1 MNTQNIAR
9 AYALIVEANGILERE
24 LNAVPVPPIIAPP
37 VISPPGAAVIYG
49 RDNYTDDADPRSAN
63 TRQHLISDGKVLAV
77 HLQAHTLPDRP
88 YRSTAV
94 RLIDENNAGGNH
106 VARIAQV
113 GSAEMVGLFLG
124 YGGGLTFDG
133 YIRHTPRQEIV
144 VDGAF
149 DQPNLGPLAIALI
162 DSSGRIISDVVA
174 SLGLPGRHHV
184 CYEIIFEKR

>member
-1 MNTQNIAR
+1 MNAQNIAR
-9 AYALIVEANGILERE
+9 AHALIVEANSILERE
-24 LNAVPVPPIIAPP
+24 LNAVPVPPIITPP
-37 VISPPGAAVIYG
+37 VIAPPSAAVIYG

-63 TRQHLISDGKVLAV
+63 TRQHLVSDGKVLAV
-77 HLQAHTLPDRP
+77 HLQVHTQPDRP
-88 YRSTAV
+88 YKATAV

-124 YGGGLTFDG
+124 YGGGLTFDSF
-133 YIRHTPRQEIV
+133 IRHAPRQEIV
-144 VDGAF
+144 IDGAF
-149 DQPNLGPLAIALI
+149 DPPNLGPLAIALI

-184 CYEIIFEKR
+184 CYEIVFERR